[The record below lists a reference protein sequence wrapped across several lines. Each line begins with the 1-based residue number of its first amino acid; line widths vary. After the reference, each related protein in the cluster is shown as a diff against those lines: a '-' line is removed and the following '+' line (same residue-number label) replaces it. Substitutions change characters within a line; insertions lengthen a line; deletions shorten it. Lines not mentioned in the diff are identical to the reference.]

1 MNANGIQVLLVEDKP
16 ADALIV
22 RDELA
27 HSASAPFFVAP
38 VERLNEALS
47 RLKAQR
53 FDVVLLDLSLPDSH
67 GFDTFV
73 RLRAAAPEVPIVV
86 LSGQAEEAL
95 ALKAVQAGAQDYL
108 VKGRIGEGV
117 LQRSIRYAIERKRTE
132 RTLAESE
139 ERYRLLIE
147 NSPDSYLLLCEGKIV
162 FANAASSKLFA
173 TDRADQLV
181 ARSIMDCV
189 CPEFR
194 EVMRQRIWD
203 APADEPSPP
212 LEVLCVR
219 LDGGTVAV
227 EATGNPFIHEGRPAV
242 QLVLRDITSRKRAE
256 ERVREQASML
266 DQAHDAIIV
275 RDIRTRRITF
285 WNRGAECLYGWTA
298 AEAIGSDAG
307 QLVCIDPNVQDAL
320 DAELLKADEWKGEYR
335 KVTKAGKKLTISGHA
350 TLVRDSEGAP
360 KSALTID
367 IDITGHKDLEARFL
381 RAQRIESIGTL
392 ASGVAHD
399 LNNILAPIMMSAP
412 ILRQTDLSTEERE
425 RIIAGIEA
433 SAERGAQI
441 VRQVLTFGRGLEGER
456 RPLEVGALIGE
467 LLKIMQ
473 GTFPKDLRI
482 DISLDPHL
490 WPAIGDATQLH
501 QILLN
506 LCVNARDAMPDGGR
520 LRLYAANVELDA
532 SFASML
538 PGAAPGPH
546 ILIEVGDS
554 GTGIPPEILDRIF
567 DPFFTTKGIGEGTGL
582 GLSTVLGIVKSHGG
596 FIHVNT
602 QSGAG
607 TTFQVYLPAS
617 PGDEALQSAPLR
629 EPVPAGC
636 GELVLLVDDEE
647 GVRVAARVTLETGGY
662 RVLVAADG
670 AEALALYAVNAGSV
684 AAVLTDLMMP
694 LMDGVAFIR
703 ALRTLDGD
711 LPVIAVTG
719 LGEKAQRSQL
729 KAMGIKTIL
738 QKPFAA
744 DTLLRAVHG
753 ALHPPVASQ
762 AA

>member
-16 ADALIV
+16 TDALIV
-22 RDELA
+22 QDELE
-27 HSASAPFFVAP
+27 HSATVPFFVAP
-38 VERLNEALS
+38 VEQLNEALS

-73 RLRAAAPEVPIVV
+73 RLRGAAPEVPIVV
-86 LSGQAEEAL
+86 LSGQSEEGL

-162 FANAASSKLFA
+162 FANAASSKLFG
-173 TDRADQLV
+173 TDHVDQLV

-189 CPEFR
+189 GPEFR
-194 EVMRQRIWD
+194 EVMRQRIWN
-203 APADEPSPP
+203 APADETYPP

-219 LDGGTVAV
+219 LDGATVAV
-227 EATGNPFIHEGRPAV
+227 EATSNPFIHEGLPAV
-242 QLVLRDITSRKRAE
+242 QLVLRDITGRKRAE
-256 ERVREQASML
+256 ERMREQASML
-266 DQAHDAIIV
+266 DQAHDAIVV
-275 RDIRTRRITF
+275 RDIRTRRITY
-285 WNRGAECLYGWTA
+285 WNQGAERLYGWTA
-298 AEAIGSDAG
+298 DEAIGSDVG
-307 QLVCIDPNVQDAL
+307 QLISIDPKVQDAV

-335 KVTKAGKKLTISGHA
+335 KVTKTGKQLTISGHA
-350 TLVRDSEGAP
+350 TLVRDSHGAP

-367 IDITGHKDLEARFL
+367 IDITGQKDLEAQFL

-412 ILRQTDLSTEERE
+412 ILRRENLSADERE
-425 RIIAGIEA
+425 RIIAAIES

-441 VRQVLTFGRGLEGER
+441 VRQVLTFGRGLDGER
-456 RPLEVGALIGE
+456 KPLEVGALVGE
-467 LLKIMQ
+467 LLTIMR
-473 GTFPKDLRI
+473 GTFPKDLLI
-482 DISLDPHL
+482 ESLLDPHL

-506 LCVNARDAMPDGGR
+506 LCVNARDAMPGGGT
-520 LRLYAANVELDA
+520 LRLQAANVELDA

-546 ILIEVGDS
+546 ILIEVSDT
-554 GTGIPPEILDRIF
+554 GTGIPPEIVERIF
-567 DPFFTTKGIGEGTGL
+567 DPFFTTKGVGEGTGL

-596 FIHVNT
+596 FIQVNT
-602 QSGAG
+602 QPGVG
-607 TTFQVYLPAS
+607 TAFQVYLPAS
-617 PGDEALQSAPLR
+617 PGHEASLADPSQKAIPEGR
-629 EPVPAGC
+629 

-647 GVRVAARVTLETGGY
+647 SIGAAARVALETAGY
-662 RVLVAADG
+662 RVLIAADG
-670 AEALALYAVNAGSV
+670 AQALALYAVNASSV

-703 ALRTLDGD
+703 ALRTLDGVV
-711 LPVIAVTG
+711 PVIAATG
-719 LGEKAQRSQL
+719 LGEKAQLSQL
-729 KAMGIKTIL
+729 KAMGVKTVL

-744 DTLLRAVHG
+744 YTLLRAIHD
-753 ALHPPVASQ
+753 ALNPAASSQ